1 MFSAPL
7 PSSFDAPAS
16 PAEPSGEITE
26 GIVRQCLDLMLL
38 IPRVMAICVSVPIAH
53 HPRNAEAADR
63 CRINPEYGGDGGAI
77 ADRLTP
83 LLTAWQALNQGQPH
97 NLQEIPHL
105 LTPNPSHHHPQVY
118 QLSDQP
124 ELGVIY
130 HYPLGVTI
138 WCEKKLK
145 SHQRAILERWL
156 HLLAD
161 YHILLDEMN
170 RQQSELESLQQTL
183 RRGKH
188 QLREPLALIRLY
200 AENLKFGL
208 TDPTLQHQA
217 DVIRTTAAELSD
229 NLKQLLDLHGKQSLH
244 LSVTDV
250 RQLILDVGQMLA
262 PRLAGQGVKLAIA
275 PGDLWLWVD
284 QWKLKQV
291 LEILLTNALEFSPVG
306 SKITCHWRGLGERMQ
321 IEIRDQG
328 VGIAPTVLPHIFE
341 PFYSQRPGGTGLG
354 LAIAADLVRE
364 HHGQLWAANSPE
376 GGAVFTLELP
386 HVPKNTA
393 WGALGALQL

>member
-1 MFSAPL
+1 MLSAPL
-7 PSSFDAPAS
+7 NSSPDPPAS
-16 PAEPSGEITE
+16 PVEPSGEMAE
-26 GIVRQCLDLMLL
+26 GIIGRCLDLILL
-38 IPRVMAICVSVPIAH
+38 TPRVMAIRVSVPIPWAGDA
-53 HPRNAEAADR
+53 PADEADL
-63 CRINPEYGGDGGAI
+63 CRINPEQGG
-77 ADRLTP
+77 DRLTP
-83 LLTAWQALNQGQPH
+83 LLTAWKAFNRGQPH
-97 NLQEIPHL
+97 GLQEIPHL
-105 LTPNPSHHHPQVY
+105 LTPGSHHPQVY
-118 QLSDQP
+118 QLAHQP
-124 ELGVIY
+124 DLGVIY
-130 HYPLGVTI
+130 HYALGVTI
-138 WCEKKLK
+138 WCEKQLN
-145 SHQRAILERWL
+145 SCQGAILEHWL
-156 HLLAD
+156 ELLAD
-161 YHILLDEMN
+161 HYAMLDYMKH
-170 RQQSELESLQQTL
+170 QQSELESLQQTL

-208 TDPTLQHQA
+208 TDPTLQQQA

-250 RQLILDVGQMLA
+250 RQLMVDVGQMLA
-262 PRLAGQGVKLAIA
+262 PRLAGQGVALAIA

-291 LEILLTNALEFSPVG
+291 LEIILTNALEFSPVG
-306 SKITCHWRGLGERMQ
+306 GKITCHWRWLGERVQM
-321 IEIRDQG
+321 EIRDQG

-364 HHGQLWAANSPE
+364 HRGQLWAANSPE
-376 GGAVFTLELP
+376 GGAVFTVELP

-393 WGALGALQL
+393 WGVLGALQL